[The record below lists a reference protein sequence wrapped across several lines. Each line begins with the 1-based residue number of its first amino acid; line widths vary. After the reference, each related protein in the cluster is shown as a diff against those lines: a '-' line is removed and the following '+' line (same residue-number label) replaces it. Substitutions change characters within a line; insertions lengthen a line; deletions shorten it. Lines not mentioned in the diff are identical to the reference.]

1 LSKELKALAG
11 QGAIRLGYGRIE
23 IESSALLERLGSAG

>member
-1 LSKELKALAG
+1 MKSTVELL

-23 IESSALLERLGSAG
+23 IKSSALLERLGSAG